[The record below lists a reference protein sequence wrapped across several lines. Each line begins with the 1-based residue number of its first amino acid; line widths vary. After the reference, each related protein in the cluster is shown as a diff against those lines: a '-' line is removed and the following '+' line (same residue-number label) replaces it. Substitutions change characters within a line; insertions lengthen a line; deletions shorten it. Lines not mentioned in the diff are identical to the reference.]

1 MLFTQKDLRTAYTL
15 LLKRGQHKVF
25 TPQAF
30 QGNVAGLICP
40 QQQSLLS
47 VGSDGFT
54 TRQLANNPDLF
65 FNEIERLLNQCE
77 PGTDIP
83 RLNFKKYLVVEKFNQ
98 VNKMRKIVKL
108 CLRDQVIMRVVLKKL
123 MDMNIVCGDYNPT
136 VNVLDL
142 VTGIHQDMR
151 SRTGKYNIIRTDIQN
166 FYPSVNIDLLLHHF
180 KENCCTDPETMGIY
194 HLLRKAL
201 RDNKSQQDYT
211 GLPVGMCVSTL
222 LGEYYFMM
230 AGLHQ
235 LPDGIKLYRFADD
248 CLFILEE
255 GIDAQLFLDNLK
267 QKLIS
272 FNLLCSAT
280 KTFIVEKGM
289 PIDFIGVHFEN
300 GIVSIDEAKKRK
312 TAERIKTDIEKEF
325 KYFRLLKSNR
335 PEYKMPE
342 NKAIVRRVLKEH
354 QNGTRS
360 RMTQHAKKIELL
372 NEL

>member
-1 MLFTQKDLRTAYTL
+1 MLFTQDDVRAAYTL

-30 QGNVAGLICP
+30 KGNEAGLICP

-54 TRQLANNPDLF
+54 TRQLEKNPDVF
-65 FNEIERLLNQCE
+65 FNEIERLVNQCE

-83 RLNFKKYLVVEKFNQ
+83 RLNFKKYLVVEKFNEA
-98 VNKMRKIVKL
+98 NKMRKIVKL

-123 MDMNIVCGDYNPT
+123 MEMNIVSDEYDPN

-142 VTGIHQDMR
+142 VTKIHQDMR

-166 FYPSVNIDLLLHHF
+166 FYPSVNIDLLLQHF
-180 KENCCTDPETMGIY
+180 KENCCSDPETMGIY

-222 LGEYYFMM
+222 LGEYYFSM

-248 CLFILEE
+248 CLFIVDE
-255 GIDAQLFLDNLK
+255 GIDAELFLNNLK
-267 QKLIS
+267 VRLGN

-280 KTFIVEKGM
+280 KTFVLEKGM
-289 PIDFIGVHFEN
+289 PFDFIGVHFEN
-300 GIVSIDEAKKRK
+300 GLVSIDEAKKRK
-312 TAERIKTDIEKEF
+312 AAERIKGDVEKEF

-335 PEYKMPE
+335 PEFKVPE
-342 NKAIVRRVLKEH
+342 NKVIVRRVLKEH
-354 QNGTRS
+354 NNGTRS
-360 RMTQHAKKIELL
+360 RMTQHAKKVELL